1 MPTQASGV
9 TAPTLGGHLASSLQ
23 SLGRWQ
29 LVLAALLFSTGG
41 AAIKACALSGW
52 QIAGF
57 RAALGAA
64 TLWLLLPDA
73 RKGWTMQTWIAGA
86 AYAAMLVLFVGANK
100 LTTAANAIFLQDTA
114 PLYIVILAPL
124 LLDERVRRS
133 DLWFLAIMGT
143 GLSLFF
149 IGPEAPGE
157 TAPNPWLGN
166 LLALGAGVAW
176 ALTIMGLRWQGA
188 QKSETGH
195 PAAAAAIAGNLLAF
209 ALCLPASFP
218 IATVE
223 AVDWMALV
231 YLGVFQVGLAYVLV
245 THAVGEVPAFETS
258 LILLIEPVFNPV
270 WAWWMH
276 SEVPSGCAVLGGGLI
291 IGGIA
296 ARSLIEGRRQTKA

>member
-1 MPTQASGV
+1 M
-9 TAPTLGGHLASSLQ
+9 SL
-23 SLGRWQ
+23 SPHSMGRWQ

-41 AAIKACALSGW
+41 AAIKACALTGW

-64 TLWLLLPDA
+64 TLWLLLPEA
-73 RKGWTMQTWIAGA
+73 RKGWTLQTWIAGA

-114 PLYIVILAPL
+114 PLYIVL
-124 LLDERVRRS
+124 LSPWLLKERVRRS
-133 DLWFLAIMGT
+133 DFWFLALMGA
-143 GLSLFF
+143 GLSFF
-149 IGPEAPGE
+149 FLGSDQPGE

-166 LLALGAGVAW
+166 ILALGAGVAW

-188 QKSETGH
+188 RRTETGH

-218 IATVE
+218 LGAAE
-223 AVDWMALV
+223 SADWLAVI

-245 THAVGEVPAFETS
+245 THAVQELPAFETS

-276 SEVPSGCAVLGGGLI
+276 DEVPSWRALVGGTLI
-291 IGGIA
+291 ITGIA
-296 ARSLIEGRRQTKA
+296 ARSVYEGRRLKTT

>member
-1 MPTQASGV
+1 M
-9 TAPTLGGHLASSLQ
+9 SL
-23 SLGRWQ
+23 SAHSMGRWQ

-41 AAIKACALSGW
+41 AAIKACAMSGW

-64 TLWLLLPDA
+64 TLWLLLPEA
-73 RKGWTMQTWIAGA
+73 RKGWTLQTWIAGA

-114 PLYIVILAPL
+114 PLYIVL
-124 LLDERVRRS
+124 LSPWLLKERVRRS
-133 DLWFLAIMGT
+133 DIWFLALMGA

-149 IGPEAPGE
+149 LGSERPGE
-157 TAPNPWLGN
+157 TAPDPWLGN
-166 LLALGAGVAW
+166 LLALGAGIAW

-188 QKSETGH
+188 RRSETGH

-218 IATVE
+218 LGATESADWIAV
-223 AVDWMALV
+223 L

-245 THAVGEVPAFETS
+245 THAVREVPAFETS

-276 SEVPSGCAVLGGGLI
+276 GEVPAGRALVGGALI
-291 IGGIA
+291 ITGIA
-296 ARSLIEGRRQTKA
+296 ARSLYRGRRRVEE